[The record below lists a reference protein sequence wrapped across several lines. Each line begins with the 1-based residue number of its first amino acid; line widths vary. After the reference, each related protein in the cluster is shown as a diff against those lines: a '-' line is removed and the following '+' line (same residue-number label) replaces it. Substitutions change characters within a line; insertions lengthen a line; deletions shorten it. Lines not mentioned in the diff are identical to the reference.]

1 MEGADNISFNG
12 LMKETD
18 GLWRQLA
25 VSELSMHPAIGEIA
39 DRVRKPVVRVSPRNE
54 HGTKH
59 GCMSAPEDR
68 WCGSYC
74 RGRGND
80 AVSVGSFHLDSF
92 VYGRS
97 TALVDD
103 LNLRTYVHDVGNVA

>member
-54 HGTKH
+54 HET
-59 GCMSAPEDR
+59 
-68 WCGSYC
+68 
-74 RGRGND
+74 NT
-80 AVSVGSFHLDSF
+80 V
-92 VYGRS
+92 RS
-97 TALVDD
+97 TAAYRP
-103 LNLRTYVHDVGNVA
+103 LRTDGVVAIAMDAGMMRSQ

>member
-39 DRVRKPVVRVSPRNE
+39 DRVRKPVVRVAHETN
-54 HGTKH
+54 T
-59 GCMSAPEDR
+59 
-68 WCGSYC
+68 
-74 RGRGND
+74 
-80 AVSVGSFHLDSF
+80 V
-92 VYGRS
+92 RS
-97 TALVDD
+97 TAAYRP
-103 LNLRTYVHDVGNVA
+103 LRTDGVVAIAVDAGMMRSQ